1 MTKPGEGA
9 LEGIGVEEERKFEA
23 RKVR

>member
-9 LEGIGVEEERKFEA
+9 LEVMGVEEERKFEA